1 MIILIAIIVAI
12 FAMGWILPI
21 GIDKV
26 TRLSYREYLFSTYT
40 VFTQFGFL
48 MFSFLVSFFINKEY
62 SGKTILFYRMM
73 NTNSLTFYIKKVLTL
88 TVETL
93 GSILVLLFIV
103 SFIFMDF
110 SVILQMFFLL
120 SMISIQYIL
129 IVALISFLSA
139 NVLLSIG
146 FSILYWITTVLFV
159 AIGGFLR
166 FFAIFDAS
174 NELYLNV
181 QNFLEG
187 SENSISFD
195 HNLLIILYIIVLTVI
210 ALAIARVNIKRWLRL
225 GV

>member
-1 MIILIAIIVAI
+1 
-12 FAMGWILPI
+12 
-21 GIDKV
+21 
-26 TRLSYREYLFSTYT
+26 
-40 VFTQFGFL
+40 
-48 MFSFLVSFFINKEY
+48 
-62 SGKTILFYRMM
+62 
-73 NTNSLTFYIKKVLTL
+73 
-88 TVETL
+88 
-93 GSILVLLFIV
+93 
-103 SFIFMDF
+103 
-110 SVILQMFFLL
+110 
-120 SMISIQYIL
+120 MISIQYIL

-210 ALAIARVNIKRWLRL
+210 ALAIARINNKRWLRL

>member
-73 NTNSLTFYIKKVLTL
+73 HTNSLTFYIKKVLTL

-146 FSILYWITTVLFV
+146 FSILYWITTVLF
-159 AIGGFLR
+159 
-166 FFAIFDAS
+166 FAIFDAS

-210 ALAIARVNIKRWLRL
+210 ALAIARVNNKRWLRL